1 MSSRSTDRGRRP
13 CPAPLLLG
21 VWLVGVG
28 CGPSPESLMR
38 SGRYHEVLRRVRP
51 VGASALRLRA
61 AALRQQGKLEGARVE
76 LGIALSLDDR
86 SSAGHGLMGLVELE
100 LGALGS
106 AFQHLRRSLELDAR
120 QPEVRGALAR
130 LHLRRALL
138 RADPAFGIED
148 LDEARRDL
156 ERARALDREL
166 GALGARRLDEL
177 RRAPASI
184 AASRARGEA
193 CVGVPASLAD
203 AGLPRPGRCRPMTD
217 RLVARAI
224 RRDLLAACNG
234 ADLALCLER
243 QGCLSEAQEMWALL
257 EGEAPSDP
265 RWPLQVGRVL
275 LARGLLE
282 AAELRFTDAVFLSHD
297 RSAAELR
304 VGELL
309 LLAEQR
315 RPAGARAVRAL
326 ALATR
331 LEQQLDAVR
340 LLLRCGLPEAA
351 QQAVATVLGR
361 GWGVNQA
368 ALRARLDEIVAELS
382 AARPRTPRR

>member
-1 MSSRSTDRGRRP
+1 
-13 CPAPLLLG
+13 
-21 VWLVGVG
+21 
-28 CGPSPESLMR
+28 
-38 SGRYHEVLRRVRP
+38 
-51 VGASALRLRA
+51 
-61 AALRQQGKLEGARVE
+61 
-76 LGIALSLDDR
+76 
-86 SSAGHGLMGLVELE
+86 
-100 LGALGS
+100 
-106 AFQHLRRSLELDAR
+106 
-120 QPEVRGALAR
+120 
-130 LHLRRALL
+130 
-138 RADPAFGIED
+138 
-148 LDEARRDL
+148 
-156 ERARALDREL
+156 
-166 GALGARRLDEL
+166 
-177 RRAPASI
+177 
-184 AASRARGEA
+184 
-193 CVGVPASLAD
+193 
-203 AGLPRPGRCRPMTD
+203 MTD